1 MNSLTIEKH
10 FQKNE
15 LLTYR
20 NVGVSML
27 PLLKEG
33 RDVFTVKKKSSQR
46 CKKNEV
52 VLYRRTQNTYVLH
65 RIIKVRE
72 NDYVIMGDNC
82 TATETGI
89 TDDDIVAV
97 MVSFMHKGKSYKV
110 TDLRYRIYSAFIS
123 KRYILISLKKKIRRL
138 MRKLRG

>member
-1 MNSLTIEKH
+1 MNNHNIEKY
-10 FQKNE
+10 FEENE

-33 RDVFTVKKKSSQR
+33 RDVFTVRKKSSRR
-46 CKKNEV
+46 CKKNDV
-52 VLYRRTQNTYVLH
+52 VLYRRSKSTYVLH
-65 RIIKVRE
+65 RVIKVRE

-82 TATETGI
+82 TTTETGV

-97 MVSFMHKGKSYKV
+97 MVSFIHKGKRYNV
-110 TDLRYRIYSAFIS
+110 TDLRYRIYSALVS
-123 KRYILISLKKKIRRL
+123 KRYILILLKKKIRRV
-138 MRKLRG
+138 LRRLWG